1 MASGE
6 TELQFRVEVG
16 GINQFGKLNS
26 QVVMLNKGLIR
37 IKQTNQSVT
46 NTFKKQKGV
55 AGAVSKIFYGQA
67 QTVKQLVRNQKIF
80 RREITH
86 ITGKMKM
93 ARKET
98 QLGSKEWRH
107 YSRVCPAP

>member
-37 IKQTNQSVT
+37 VKQSNQNLVSV
-46 NTFKKQKGV
+46 FKKQKGV
-55 AGAVSKIFYGQA
+55 AGTVNKIFYGQA
-67 QTVKQLVRNQKIF
+67 QT
-80 RREITH
+80 
-86 ITGKMKM
+86 
-93 ARKET
+93 
-98 QLGSKEWRH
+98 
-107 YSRVCPAP
+107 